1 MANQRTRAEAKANLH
16 GWGKA
21 RARVVRGI
29 SERREK
35 CLNLTHILPDGE
47 KDGMV
52 KYLKRNP
59 QGG

>member
-1 MANQRTRAEAKANLH
+1 MGQ
-16 GWGKA
+16 GKA
-21 RARVVRGI
+21 RAVRGI

-35 CLNLTHILPDGE
+35 CLYLTHILPDGE

-59 QGG
+59 RDG